1 MLLTSII
8 ITMEKYHSTSHTS
21 ARPALASSSSSS
33 SPSSSSTTS
42 WLFPAAS
49 KRHFKMAATVASL
62 HVSEGS
68 MRPMVSKQRV
78 RLVPGCGIEGD
89 RYATGNGTY
98 QAFHEPGRQ
107 LTVISGD
114 SAEASICG
122 LPRTP
127 AGGVGDLRRNVVV
140 TGMTA
145 GQLNDAVG
153 SNLKLGADCVV
164 LVHRRRGSRSS
175 GPRPRWGVEKG
186 SEGASVHHT
195 SPCFALCLC
204 LCLCLFSSFS
214 LCVSTAPAWF

>member
-1 MLLTSII
+1 
-8 ITMEKYHSTSHTS
+8 
-21 ARPALASSSSSS
+21 
-33 SPSSSSTTS
+33 
-42 WLFPAAS
+42 
-49 KRHFKMAATVASL
+49 MAATVASL

-68 MRPMVSKQRV
+68 MRPMVSKQSV

-114 SAEASICG
+114 SAEASMCG

-164 LVHRRRGSRSS
+164 LVHRRRGSRLVRVPD
-175 GPRPRWGVEKG
+175 GEARRREGRPFITRGR
-186 SEGASVHHT
+186 A
-195 SPCFALCLC
+195 
-204 LCLCLFSSFS
+204 SFS
-214 LCVSTAPAWF
+214 LSLSLSLSSNRTPAW